1 MKIKFFSILAL
12 GVLFASCTSD
22 EDGNA
27 TKKMTLNISG
37 LENLGPNFKYEG
49 WIKVNGTPIT
59 TGTFTVNDAGTL
71 SKTEFDINTTQLAN
85 ATEFVLSI
93 EPTNDSDPAP
103 SNTKYLA
110 GSFSG
115 ANASVSAGI
124 IGDFNASTGKYLLGT
139 PTNGNLNPSS
149 GVWFMDGNGPSVG
162 LNLPTLGS
170 GWKYEGWVVVGDAKL
185 STGTFSNPNGPD
197 NVATYSGSMP
207 APPFPG
213 EDFLI
218 NAPAGFVFP
227 GNLSG
232 TKLVISVEPFP
243 DNSPMPF
250 KLKPLSHTVASP
262 AVTGITIDMMRSLTS
277 FPTGTVTR

>member
-1 MKIKFFSILAL
+1 
-12 GVLFASCTSD
+12 
-22 EDGNA
+22 
-27 TKKMTLNISG
+27 
-37 LENLGPNFKYEG
+37 
-49 WIKVNGTPIT
+49 
-59 TGTFTVNDAGTL
+59 
-71 SKTEFDINTTQLAN
+71 
-85 ATEFVLSI
+85 
-93 EPTNDSDPAP
+93 
-103 SNTKYLA
+103 
-110 GSFSG
+110 
-115 ANASVSAGI
+115 
-124 IGDFNASTGKYLLGT
+124 
-139 PTNGNLNPSS
+139 
-149 GVWFMDGNGPSVG
+149 MDGNGPSVG

-197 NVATYSGSMP
+197 NAATYSGSMP
-207 APPFPG
+207 SPPFPG

-262 AVTGITIDMMRSLTS
+262 AITGTTIAMTRSLAS